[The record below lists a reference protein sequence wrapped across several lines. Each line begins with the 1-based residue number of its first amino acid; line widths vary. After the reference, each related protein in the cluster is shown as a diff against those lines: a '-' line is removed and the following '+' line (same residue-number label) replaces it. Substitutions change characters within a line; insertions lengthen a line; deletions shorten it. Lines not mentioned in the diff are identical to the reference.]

1 MINQPLF
8 QTPEAT
14 AQEAPAPEAE
24 IIQIDTA
31 LESMRDSGF
40 DLTAAVGEPIDNSV
54 EAKASVIRVH
64 TIEGSDKATGGSGKH
79 KTITEL
85 AVADDGQGIPPQ
97 HMARALSL
105 GYSSRYDQRSG
116 LGRFG
121 VGMKLAGLSLGRRIE
136 VYTKQRH
143 SDQIWHS
150 WIDLD
155 EIAQKTQTTI
165 PRTTVDSW
173 PEAYAS
179 MMTDS
184 RGEAVESGTLVVYGK
199 IDRLSSG
206 GTYGTALDEKLNEL
220 RTFIARA
227 YRYYLQ
233 KGLRIE
239 LNGKAITLLDP
250 LFLMD
255 NPRIIK
261 RYKPLD
267 VRGTVVDQ
275 AEIEIADGHSIH
287 VTVSLV
293 PAQFRHRSGAGGET
307 DHLKKDIREF
317 QINQANAGKVSMV
330 RNYRE
335 INYDIVPRL
344 LPAGI
349 DKIDR
354 YIGIEV
360 RFPADLDEY
369 FQVRNVKRGAV
380 PVAKL
385 REELRRWLDRP
396 VRMARKEIRAHW
408 GETETQDRAENV
420 QDPHSGVTA
429 AVGRVEQ
436 TSPPGQ
442 AGRDMTEAQTEEV
455 INDILQDLQLTEP
468 GQEEA
473 ASRVRELI
481 EEKPITMMDAQW
493 PGSEMFEI
501 NHLNG
506 KAVVKLNHR
515 HPLWRDVFDPI
526 KKVTD
531 NGANGTDPEEL
542 VALLRKA
549 EAAIELLIMAYAK
562 GENLHKDPSQFDD
575 LRTYWGKFTQSYLKE
590 ALPED

>member
-8 QTPEAT
+8 QSPETT
-14 AQEAPAPEAE
+14 AQQAHPAEAE

-54 EAKASVIRVH
+54 EAKASIIRVH
-64 TIEGSDKATGGSGKH
+64 TTEGSGKH

-121 VGMKLAGLSLGRRIE
+121 VGMKLAGLSLGRRID

-143 SDQIWHS
+143 SEEIWHS

-165 PRTTVDSW
+165 SRQIVDSW
-173 PEAYAS
+173 PEAYAAL
-179 MMTDS
+179 MTDS
-184 RGEAVESGTLVVYGK
+184 QGEALGSGTLVVYGK

-239 LNGKAITLLDP
+239 LNGKPISLLDP

-267 VRGTVVDQ
+267 VRGTVVDE
-275 AEIEIADGHSIH
+275 ADIEIADGHSIH

-293 PAQFRHRSGAGGET
+293 PAQFRHRQGAGGET
-307 DHLKKDIREF
+307 DHLGRDVREF

-330 RNYRE
+330 RNFRE

-385 REELRRWLDRP
+385 REELRGWLDRP

-408 GETETQDRAENV
+408 GETETQDRAESV

-429 AVGRVEQ
+429 AVDRVEQ

-442 AGRDMTEAQTEEV
+442 AGRDMTEAEKNEV
-455 INDILQDLQLTEP
+455 INDILEDLQLTEP

-473 ASRVRELI
+473 ATRVRELI

-515 HPLWRDVFDPI
+515 HPLWREVFDPI

-531 NGANGTDPEEL
+531 NGVNGTDPEEL

-549 EAAIELLIMAYAK
+549 EAAIELLVMAYAK
-562 GENLHKDPSQFDD
+562 AENLHKDPSQFDD
-575 LRTYWGKFTQSYLKE
+575 LRTYWGKFAQSYLKE
-590 ALPED
+590 ALPQD